1 MPREIHAITPG
12 KIILIV
18 LLLIVLVLAIY
29 IFVPKETKTKENAP
43 NLIHLKFD
51 DIVQNNILFENIKIF
66 KQNEEYYLKAQALNM
81 TSNNL
86 QISPVKIIL
95 SDNENK
101 QIELISYIGDNLK
114 GEEEKNITVKTNKNL
129 KNIKKIDINIS
140 TQVLS

>member
-1 MPREIHAITPG
+1 MPREIHAVTPG

-101 QIELISYIGDNLK
+101 QIELISYIGNNLK
-114 GEEEKNITVKTNKNL
+114 GEEEKTITVKTDKNL
-129 KNIKKIDINIS
+129 KNIKKVDININ

>member
-1 MPREIHAITPG
+1 MPREINAKAPG

-18 LLLIVLVLAIY
+18 LLLIALVLAIY
-29 IFVPKETKTKENAP
+29 IFVPKETKTKENTP
-43 NLIHLKFD
+43 SLIHLKFD
-51 DIVQNNILFENIKIF
+51 DIVQNNILFETVERCV
-66 KQNEEYYLKAQALNM
+66 QNEEYYLKAQALNM

>member
-1 MPREIHAITPG
+1 MPREIHAVTPG

-66 KQNEEYYLKAQALNM
+66 KQNEKYYLKAQALNM

-101 QIELISYIGDNLK
+101 QIELISYIGNNLK
-114 GEEEKNITVKTNKNL
+114 GEEEKTITVKTDKNL
-129 KNIKKIDINIS
+129 KNIKKVDINIS

>member
-1 MPREIHAITPG
+1 MPREINAKAPG

-18 LLLIVLVLAIY
+18 LLLIALVLAIY
-29 IFVPKETKTKENAP
+29 IFVPKETKTKENTP
-43 NLIHLKFD
+43 SLIHLKFD

>member
-1 MPREIHAITPG
+1 MPREIHAVTPG

-66 KQNEEYYLKAQALNM
+66 KYR
-81 TSNNL
+81 
-86 QISPVKIIL
+86 
-95 SDNENK
+95 
-101 QIELISYIGDNLK
+101 
-114 GEEEKNITVKTNKNL
+114 
-129 KNIKKIDINIS
+129 
-140 TQVLS
+140 

>member
-1 MPREIHAITPG
+1 MPREIHAVTPG

-29 IFVPKETKTKENAP
+29 ILVPKETKTKENAP

-101 QIELISYIGDNLK
+101 QIELISYIGNNLK
-114 GEEEKNITVKTNKNL
+114 GEEEKTITVKTDKNL
-129 KNIKKIDINIS
+129 KNIKKVDINIS

>member
-1 MPREIHAITPG
+1 MPREIHAVTPG

-101 QIELISYIGDNLK
+101 QIELISYIGNNLK
-114 GEEEKNITVKTNKNL
+114 GEEEKTITVKTDKNL
-129 KNIKKIDINIS
+129 KNIKKVDINIS

>member
-101 QIELISYIGDNLK
+101 QIELISYIGNNLK
-114 GEEEKNITVKTNKNL
+114 DEEEKTITVKTDKNL
-129 KNIKKIDINIS
+129 KNIKKVDINIS

>member
-1 MPREIHAITPG
+1 MPREIHAVTPG

-66 KQNEEYYLKAQALNM
+66 RQNEEYYLKAQALNM

-101 QIELISYIGDNLK
+101 QIELISYIGNNLK
-114 GEEEKNITVKTNKNL
+114 GEEEKTITVKTDKNL
-129 KNIKKIDINIS
+129 KNIKKVDINIS